1 MKTAPLTLASLFLFG
16 VALSQETGY
25 TSNNANEF
33 AIDIYKKLAQTS
45 DNNIFFSPT
54 SISMALGMTY
64 AGANGETKQQ
74 MAKALHF
81 PTDDKNF
88 HKQMGNLIDQLLS
101 KGSKGVE
108 ISLANQQWADKSYKF
123 RCRYLREVKK
133 AYKAPVKRLD
143 FRSQPEESRLVI
155 NKWVEDQTRERIKD
169 LLPGGSISNLTTLVL
184 TNAIYF
190 KGQWD
195 RKFLEEDTSDELFKT
210 ASGKEVKSRM
220 MNAREKFNVYQG
232 NGIKLLE
239 LPYAGND
246 FSMLVLLP
254 NEETTLQQV
263 EKQLKLEDLN
273 HYIDLMVESDVRIG
287 LPKFKFESKAELKPI
302 LSELGMPIAF
312 SNAADLSRMARNK
325 DLKIDE
331 VYHKAFVEVSE
342 EGTEAAAAT
351 AVVIVRKSIS
361 IPVEFIANRP
371 FMFMIRENKNGN
383 ILFMGRVVNPSE

>member
-1 MKTAPLTLASLFLFG
+1 MKTASLTLASIFLFG
-16 VALSQETGY
+16 VAFSQETGY
-25 TSNNANEF
+25 TTNNANAF
-33 AIDIYKKLAQTS
+33 AFDVYKKLAQSS
-45 DNNIFFSPT
+45 DNNIFFSPV

-74 MAKALHF
+74 MAKALRF
-81 PTDDKNF
+81 PADDKNF
-88 HKQMGNLIDQLLS
+88 HKQIGNLMNELLS

-123 RCRYLREVKK
+123 RCKYLCEVKR

-143 FRSQPEESRLVI
+143 FRNKSDESRLVI

-169 LLPGGSISNLTTLVL
+169 LLPGGSITNLTTLVL

-195 RKFLEEDTSDELFKT
+195 SKFQEEDTNNEPFKT
-210 ASGKEVKSRM
+210 ASGKEVQARM
-220 MNAREKFNVYQG
+220 MNAKEKYNIYQG

-239 LPYAGND
+239 LPYAGKD

-254 NEETTLQQV
+254 NEETSLPQV
-263 EKQLKLEDLN
+263 EKQLTLDEIN
-273 HYIDLMVESDVRIG
+273 RYIDLMIESEVRIG
-287 LPKFKFESKAELKPI
+287 LPKFKFESKAELKPV

-312 SNAADLSRMARNK
+312 SNTADLSRMARNK
-325 DLKIDE
+325 ELKIDE

-361 IPVEFIANRP
+361 IPVDFIANRP

-383 ILFMGRVVNPSE
+383 ILFMGRVNNPNS